1 MEWLSLVWGCR
12 LMCPD
17 DPAKRMAALSIAVT
31 LFKIYVA
38 LNNPQLGRNLIA
50 AIQSPSFPPFN
61 SFPASQR
68 VTYRYYLGRMAIL
81 DDNLVSVMLC

>member
-1 MEWLSLVWGCR
+1 MG
-12 LMCPD
+12 
-17 DPAKRMAALSIAVT
+17 ALSIAIT
-31 LFKIYVA
+31 LFKIYVT

-50 AIQSPSFPPFN
+50 AIQSHGFPPFD

-81 DDNLVSVMLC
+81 DDKLVRACSSLGSVLLSRQC